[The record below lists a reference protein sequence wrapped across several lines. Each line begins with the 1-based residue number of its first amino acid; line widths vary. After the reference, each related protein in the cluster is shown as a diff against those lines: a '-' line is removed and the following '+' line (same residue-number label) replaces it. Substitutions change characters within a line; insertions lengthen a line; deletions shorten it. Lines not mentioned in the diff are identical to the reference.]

1 MSSETLSQ
9 ELSELSSKSLTTL
22 ALSALDFAIPGS
34 YQNTTSLDDM
44 VQVVTGDIRVG
55 RLQAISN
62 HVDQLY
68 AEKGGARRAVWL
80 YKLTDSADKAV
91 AAASLA
97 NKVGSKFSVLS
108 IFEKLTPKS
117 DTSQTLDLCL
127 KLTVEAL
134 AYLSLR
140 GFSRESLSSW
150 VDSLGVDGQ
159 YSNESALRL
168 AAIVGFD
175 GLVPL
180 GPDFLQKATDQLKSG
195 KLPWSDNALFKKVAE
210 HIPGAG
216 LADKSHFVGELVDK
230 ASSPISAFTSRVG
243 LSRENVVGALQKVT
257 DVSDS
262 KLDYLAAFL
271 DASTNYMTH
280 TGVQSVARHLVE
292 ESAAR
297 FGYDSSKA

>member
-1 MSSETLSQ
+1 MSSESLSQ
-9 ELSELSSKSLTTL
+9 ELSALSSKSLTTL
-22 ALSALDFAIPGS
+22 SLSALDFVIPGS

-68 AEKGGARRAVWL
+68 AEKKGAQRAVWL

-97 NKVGSKFSVLS
+97 NKVGSRFAVLS
-108 IFEKLTPKS
+108 LFEKLTPKA
-117 DTSQTLDLCL
+117 DTSQTIDLCL

-134 AYLSLR
+134 AYLSLH
-140 GFSRESLSSW
+140 GFSKESVGNWIS
-150 VDSLGVDGQ
+150 SLGVDGQ

-168 AAIVGFD
+168 AAIIGFD
-175 GLVPL
+175 GLIPL
-180 GPDFLQKATDQLKSG
+180 GPDFLSKVTDQLKGG
-195 KLPWSDNALFKKVAE
+195 KLPWSDNALFKKVADQ
-210 HIPGAG
+210 IPGSS
-216 LADKSHFVGELVDK
+216 LLDKSGFVGDLVGK
-230 ASSPISAFTSRVG
+230 ASAPIETFTNRVG
-243 LSRENVVGALQKVT
+243 LSREKVVGSLQKFT
-257 DVSDS
+257 DISDS

-271 DASTNYMTH
+271 DASTDYMTH

-297 FGYDSSKA
+297 FGYESSKA

>member
-1 MSSETLSQ
+1 MSFEPISMELSQ
-9 ELSELSSKSLTTL
+9 LSSKSLTTL
-22 ALSALDFAIPGS
+22 SLHALDFVIPGS

-44 VQVVTGDIRVG
+44 VQLVTGDIRVG

-68 AEKGGARRAVWL
+68 AEQSGAQRAVWL
-80 YKLTDSADKAV
+80 YKLTDSADRAV

-97 NKVGSKFSVLS
+97 NKIGSQFSILS
-108 IFEKLTPKS
+108 LFEKFTPKA

-134 AYLSLR
+134 SFLSLH
-140 GFSRESLSSW
+140 GFSKDALHEW
-150 VDSLGVDGQ
+150 TASLGTDGH
-159 YSNESALRL
+159 YSNEAALRL

-180 GPDFLQKATDQLKSG
+180 GPDFLQKITDHLKGG
-195 KLPWSDNALFKKVAE
+195 KLPFADSTLFKKVAE
-210 HIPGAG
+210 HIPGG
-216 LADKSHFVGELVDK
+216 SMLDKSGFVGELVSK
-230 ASSPISAFTSRVG
+230 ATAPLEGFVKRTG
-243 LSRENVVGALQKVT
+243 LSKEKVVGSLQKFT
-257 DVSDS
+257 DISDS

-271 DASTNYMTH
+271 DASTSYMSH

-292 ESAAR
+292 ESSAR
-297 FGYDSSKA
+297 FGYEAGKA